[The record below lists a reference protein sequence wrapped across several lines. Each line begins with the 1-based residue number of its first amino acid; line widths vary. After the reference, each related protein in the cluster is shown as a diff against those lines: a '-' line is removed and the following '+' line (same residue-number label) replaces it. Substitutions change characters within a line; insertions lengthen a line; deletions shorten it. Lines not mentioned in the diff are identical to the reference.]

1 MAVHIRLA
9 RHGSKK
15 RAFYRVVVT
24 DHRNSRDGR
33 FIERVGTF
41 DPNAS
46 QGLTLDLGRIEYW
59 KGVGAQISTTVAK
72 LVKTAVKTSQGAQ
85 ARES

>member
-15 RAFYRVVVT
+15 RPFYRVVVT
-24 DHRNSRDGR
+24 DQRNPRDGR

-41 DPNAS
+41 DPNAE
-46 QGLTLDLGRIEYW
+46 QGLALDISRIQHWTE
-59 KGVGAQISTTVAK
+59 
-72 LVKTAVKTSQGAQ
+72 QGAQ
-85 ARES
+85 TSDTVKRLMKTAAKAKAAG

>member
-15 RAFYRVVVT
+15 RPFYRVVVT
-24 DHRNSRDGR
+24 DQRNPRDGR

-41 DPNAS
+41 DPNAAENGLTIDLS
-46 QGLTLDLGRIEYW
+46 RVAHWQGL
-59 KGVGAQISTTVAK
+59 GALASATVEK
-72 LVKTAVKTSQGAQ
+72 LIKTAAKAKAAS
-85 ARES
+85 

>member
-15 RAFYRVVVT
+15 RPFYRVVVT
-24 DHRNSRDGR
+24 DQRNSRDGR

-41 DPNAS
+41 DPNAE
-46 QGLTLDLGRIEYW
+46 QGLTLDVARIEHW
-59 KGVGAQISTTVAK
+59 
-72 LVKTAVKTSQGAQ
+72 TSQGAQ
-85 ARES
+85 TSETVKRLMKTAAKAKAAS